1 MERKDFI
8 EQVGLSSAAIL
19 IFGCL
24 QSCSKS
30 GTESPS
36 SNNNTGGNNTSKV
49 IDFTININVSPYDA
63 LLKAGGFYLD
73 TSNSII
79 IARTLSNEF
88 LAVSSICT
96 HQQYNV
102 EYQSSKNQFYCAAH
116 GSMFSAAGVVTM
128 GPATQAL
135 KQYKTSLTGT
145 NLRIYA

>member
-24 QSCSKS
+24 QACSKS
-30 GTESPS
+30 GSTSV
-36 SNNNTGGNNTSKV
+36 SNNNTGTINTSKV
-49 IDFTININVSPYDA
+49 IDYTININVTPYDA
-63 LLKAGGFYLD
+63 LLKGGGFYLD
-73 TSNSII
+73 TTNSII
-79 IARTLSNEF
+79 IARTLNNEF

-96 HQQYNV
+96 HQQNNV
-102 EYQSSKNQFYCAAH
+102 EYQPSKNQFYCPAH
-116 GSMFSAAGVVTM
+116 GSMFSAAGAVSM
-128 GPATQAL
+128 GPATLAL